1 MLPISSYFYI
11 AGTKHRLNLKE
22 KIFTL
27 AYSSGNTIHNGK
39 GGTVA
44 GTQNVELA
52 HMLNQPVEVLG
63 QKWNHAITL
72 KPLIESHFF

>member
-11 AGTKHRLNLKE
+11 AVTKHRLNLKE

-44 GTQNVELA
+44 GTQTVELA
-52 HMLNQPVEVLG
+52 HMLSQPVEVLG
-63 QKWNHAITL
+63 QKWDHALTL
-72 KPLIESHFF
+72 KPFIEPHFF